1 MQGLAPPQASQCSC
15 GPWSGLLSKRTFSPI
30 GDQYD
35 VCAICL
41 DEYEDGDKLRVL
53 PCAHGEAFAF
63 CAHAPTATSRHQVTS
78 PHYFSQLI
86 TAAVWIPGS
95 LKPGRPAPS
104 ASNLFTEVLRMRT
117 RRKKLRVGKMVMRKG
132 KQGTIL
138 PLNGPHF

>member
-1 MQGLAPPQASQCSC
+1 MQGLAPPQASHSSR
-15 GPWSGLLSKRTFSPI
+15 GPWSGLLSKSTFPI

-78 PHYFSQLI
+78 PHYFSQPI
-86 TAAVWIPGS
+86 TAAVWTPGS
-95 LKPGRPAPS
+95 LKPGRPALS
-104 ASNLFTEVLRMRT
+104 ASNLSTEVLRMRT
-117 RRKKLRVGKMVMRKG
+117 RRKLRVGKMVMRKG
-132 KQGTIL
+132 RRGTIL
-138 PLNGPHF
+138 PLSGPHF